1 MADDA
6 GMRPSTDSAT
16 PTSTLAK
23 RNTWDTVKSLLPNL
37 WPVGYP
43 KLRVQVVL
51 SMVALI
57 AAKVVNVYVPFLY
70 KGAVD
75 ALTPPSTG
83 TGANTVAGV
92 LFLPV
97 ALILGYGLARVA
109 TQAFGEIRD
118 YLFERP
124 EQHAQ
129 RTIALQTF
137 HHLHHLSLAFHLDRQ
152 TGGLSRVIERGTRAI
167 STVLSFMLFN
177 IMPTLLEIVMVTI
190 VLWVK
195 FDWKYALIT
204 FVTVSFYVYFT
215 FAVTN
220 WRTKYRRSMNER
232 DTEANTKAI
241 DSLLNYETVKY
252 FGNEEHEYKRYD
264 KSLAAYQEEAIKSQW
279 SLSLL
284 NVGQGFII
292 GIAVIAVMYMTAQG
306 VVEGRLTVGDFV
318 LGNTLLLQLFIPLG
332 FLGFVYREVNQGL
345 VDMEKMFELLELGA
359 EITDQPGAHILAPS
373 DWSIEFDHV
382 SFAYGPDRPILK
394 DVSFQIPA
402 GHTLAIV
409 GPSGSGKSTIARLIF
424 RFYDV
429 TQGAVRIGGDNIRD
443 VQQKTL
449 RQALGIVP
457 QDTVLFNDSIGY
469 NIGYGRPS
477 AAQDEVVSAAK
488 LAQVDQFV
496 QSLPKKYETPVGE
509 RGLKLSGGEKQR
521 VAIARTILKNPPI
534 LLFDEAT
541 SALDS
546 HTEKEIQASLRDVSK
561 NRTTLIIA
569 HRLSTIIDADQI
581 LVLRA
586 GEVVERGRH
595 TELLALNGEYAVMWR
610 KQQEARELE
619 TKLAKTGEKV

>member
-1 MADDA
+1 MF
-6 GMRPSTDSAT
+6 
-16 PTSTLAK
+16 
-23 RNTWDTVKSLLPNL
+23 
-37 WPVGYP
+37 
-43 KLRVQVVL
+43 

-57 AAKVVNVYVPFLY
+57 SAKLVNVYVPFLY
-70 KGAVD
+70 KSAVD
-75 ALTPPSTG
+75 ALTPHLSQTSGSAFGDGSP
-83 TGANTVAGV
+83 ALLV
-92 LFLPV
+92 LPIGF
-97 ALILGYGLARVA
+97 ILLYGLARVL
-109 TQAFGEIRD
+109 TQAFGELRD

-129 RTIALQTF
+129 RTIALRTF
-137 HHLHHLSLAFHLDRQ
+137 RHLHQLSLAFHLDRQ
-152 TGGLSRVIERGTRAI
+152 TGGLTRVIERGTRAI

-177 IMPTLLEIVMVTI
+177 IIPTLLEIVMVTV

-195 FDWKYALIT
+195 FDWKYAVIT
-204 FVTVSFYVYFT
+204 FGTVSFYVYFT

-252 FGNEEHEYKRYD
+252 FGNEEHEYARYD
-264 KSLAAYQEEAIKSQW
+264 RSLAAYQNEAIKSQW

-284 NVGQGFII
+284 NVGQGLII
-292 GIAVIAVMYMTAQG
+292 GVAVISVMYMTALG

-359 EITDQPGAHILAPS
+359 EVTDSVGASPLAPES
-373 DWSIEFDHV
+373 WDVEFDHV
-382 SFAYGPDRPILK
+382 SFSYQPDRQILK
-394 DVSFQIPA
+394 DVSFRIPA
-402 GHTLAIV
+402 GQTLAIV

-429 TQGAVRIGGDNIRD
+429 TSGAIKIGGENIRD
-443 VQQKTL
+443 VQQASL
-449 RQALGIVP
+449 RKSLGIVP

-477 AAQDEVVSAAK
+477 AGQPSVEDAAR

-496 QSLPKKYETPVGE
+496 QGLTKKYETPVGE

-546 HTEKEIQASLRDVSK
+546 HTEKEIQASLRDVSR
-561 NRTTLIIA
+561 NRTTLVIA
-569 HRLSTIIDADQI
+569 HRLSTIIDADEI
-581 LVLRA
+581 IVLKS

-595 TELLALNGEYAVMWR
+595 TDLLARGGEYAVMWR
-610 KQQEARELE
+610 KQQEARDLEKKLE
-619 TKLAKTGEKV
+619 TAKVDA